1 MFDEGFLRPN
11 SVAFKGGTSLSKCWN
26 VIERFSEDI
35 DLSIH
40 WAELAGHSEEK
51 EQETWKAS
59 TRSRS
64 QNQRFREHQQTR
76 LEEWTAEL
84 VEKLNQRF
92 QSYGISGLEA
102 RLEVE
107 SRGEKVDFFLVFTLM
122 LRLTSEIISYW
133 GSVVVIGENR
143 WIQ

>member
-1 MFDEGFLRPN
+1 M
-11 SVAFKGGTSLSKCWN
+11 
-26 VIERFSEDI
+26 IERFSEDI